1 MSGNVVKDPVN
12 LEYHANYQVADRAH
26 QEETNKLMAQDM
38 NAFILKAVQ
47 GVLTLVQAGHVA

>member
-1 MSGNVVKDPVN
+1 VVKDPVN